1 MTEPTFRSDMKVEL
15 IDFMGGDGRVVQ
27 AARTSTQGAA
37 ASEEKES
44 EGLINFLVRERHCY
58 DADTE
63 VLTARGWVKWP
74 EVQDDDEFCT
84 VDVESKSITF
94 QRSSGIIRQEYSGEM
109 VRINKVGLDLL
120 VTPEHRMLVQE
131 RKPNGAGWKTHSFR
145 TASEMWDRAYK
156 IPKTYG
162 YRTGEYPEY
171 AELLGFV
178 LGDAHVTRQ
187 GQIEFHLRKKRKIT
201 YLKEQADRCGF
212 KVTERAGGD
221 KFGLIPDD
229 KFRALAMATYT
240 TDRKRAVPEE
250 VMRTWSSAALNA
262 FVEGLINADGHRVPN
277 TNKVIITTV
286 SNVLAEQLQMFGGL
300 GARAFSCKAR
310 VQRDGWSKEGTVIY
324 ALRPTNPRSGSV
336 RIGFTHEGR
345 RKEVT
350 KVQYSGKVYCATV
363 PSGTLYVRRNGV
375 PVWSGNSVPVEHS
388 VFTFRIEA
396 PIFVTR
402 QILKHRIS
410 SISET
415 SGRYRELPGEF
426 YIPSEARPLAQTG
439 KTGAYNMV
447 HLGEHEETRLA
458 VEMVRASQRAWA
470 SYEHMLR
477 NGAAKEVARMVLPV
491 NLYSS
496 MYLTMNARSL
506 MNFLSLRN
514 EHHAQF
520 EIREV
525 AKQMEDFFAEKMPL
539 TFKSWRS
546 DE

>member
-27 AARTSTQGAA
+27 AARTSTLGAA

-44 EGLINFLVRERHCY
+44 EGLINFLLRERH
-58 DADTE
+58 E
-63 VLTARGWVKWP
+63 VPFET
-74 EVQDDDEFCT
+74 
-84 VDVESKSITF
+84 
-94 QRSSGIIRQEYSGEM
+94 
-109 VRINKVGLDLL
+109 
-120 VTPEHRMLVQE
+120 
-131 RKPNGAGWKTHSFR
+131 
-145 TASEMWDRAYK
+145 
-156 IPKTYG
+156 
-162 YRTGEYPEY
+162 
-171 AELLGFV
+171 
-178 LGDAHVTRQ
+178 
-187 GQIEFHLRKKRKIT
+187 
-201 YLKEQADRCGF
+201 
-212 KVTERAGGD
+212 
-221 KFGLIPDD
+221 
-229 KFRALAMATYT
+229 
-240 TDRKRAVPEE
+240 
-250 VMRTWSSAALNA
+250 
-262 FVEGLINADGHRVPN
+262 
-277 TNKVIITTV
+277 
-286 SNVLAEQLQMFGGL
+286 
-300 GARAFSCKAR
+300 
-310 VQRDGWSKEGTVIY
+310 
-324 ALRPTNPRSGSV
+324 
-336 RIGFTHEGR
+336 
-345 RKEVT
+345 
-350 KVQYSGKVYCATV
+350 
-363 PSGTLYVRRNGV
+363 
-375 PVWSGNSVPVEHS
+375 S

-426 YIPSEARPLAQTG
+426 YIPSEERPLAQTG
-439 KTGAYNMV
+439 KTGEYNMV

-458 VEMVRASQRAWA
+458 IEMVRASQRAWA

-525 AKQMEDFFAEKMPL
+525 AEKMEGIFAEKMPI
-539 TFKSWRS
+539 TYKAWRS

>member
-27 AARTSTQGAA
+27 AARTSTLGAA

-44 EGLINFLVRERHCY
+44 EGLINFLLRERH
-58 DADTE
+58 
-63 VLTARGWVKWP
+63 
-74 EVQDDDEFCT
+74 
-84 VDVESKSITF
+84 
-94 QRSSGIIRQEYSGEM
+94 
-109 VRINKVGLDLL
+109 
-120 VTPEHRMLVQE
+120 
-131 RKPNGAGWKTHSFR
+131 
-145 TASEMWDRAYK
+145 
-156 IPKTYG
+156 
-162 YRTGEYPEY
+162 
-171 AELLGFV
+171 
-178 LGDAHVTRQ
+178 
-187 GQIEFHLRKKRKIT
+187 
-201 YLKEQADRCGF
+201 
-212 KVTERAGGD
+212 
-221 KFGLIPDD
+221 
-229 KFRALAMATYT
+229 
-240 TDRKRAVPEE
+240 
-250 VMRTWSSAALNA
+250 
-262 FVEGLINADGHRVPN
+262 
-277 TNKVIITTV
+277 
-286 SNVLAEQLQMFGGL
+286 
-300 GARAFSCKAR
+300 
-310 VQRDGWSKEGTVIY
+310 
-324 ALRPTNPRSGSV
+324 
-336 RIGFTHEGR
+336 
-345 RKEVT
+345 EVT
-350 KVQYSGKVYCATV
+350 
-363 PSGTLYVRRNGV
+363 
-375 PVWSGNSVPVEHS
+375 VEHS

-439 KTGAYNMV
+439 KTGEYNMV

-458 VEMVRASQRAWA
+458 LEMVRASQRAWA

-525 AKQMEDFFAEKMPL
+525 AKQMEDIFAEKMPL
-539 TFKSWRS
+539 TYVAWRS